1 MSSKIS
7 FVCPLTFQQWEEEQG
22 EALGF
27 CNSRLGARCR
37 LRGTTSQ
44 DMEGWRLEIGDW
56 RLETEG

>member
-27 CNSRLGARCR
+27 CNSREEFH
-37 LRGTTSQ
+37 SQ
-44 DMEGWRLEIGDW
+44 NLPLNNLSNRNKEKNK
-56 RLETEG
+56 